1 MTHDHFTTST
11 RPKVL
16 GSWNLHALLPRDLDF
31 FVLLSS
37 VGGILGAPS
46 QANYCAGNTYMDA
59 LARYRVSL
67 GERAVSIDLGMMVS
81 AGVVAETEGM
91 LDSLQRM
98 GWFMGVEERELFALL
113 EVYCHPHSS
122 SADDFAS
129 ASDGD
134 SHSNSQIVVGVETPA
149 GMARKGLEPPHW
161 MQRPFFS
168 HFHLLTP
175 SNNTSATTN
184 QSTQSPSNPNISD
197 ITTLLHQTP
206 SSSPSTAA
214 AHISNFFISKL
225 SQITGIPREAIDP
238 AKPVHAADGI
248 NSLVAVELR
257 NWFEKK
263 VGADVAVLEILGGGS
278 ILELCTLAAGRSRFR
293 GDVS

>member
-16 GSWNLHALLPRDLDF
+16 GSWNLHALLPDGLDF
-31 FVLLSS
+31 FILLSS

-59 LARYRVSL
+59 LARYRMSL
-67 GERAVSIDLGMMVS
+67 GEKAVSIDLGMMVS

-98 GWFMGVEERELFALL
+98 GWFMDVGERELFGLL
-113 EVYCHPHSS
+113 EVYCHSGLE
-122 SADDFAS
+122 SAY
-129 ASDGD
+129 ASDGESR
-134 SHSNSQIVVGVETPA
+134 SHSQIVVGIETPA

-168 HFHLLTP
+168 HFHLLT
-175 SNNTSATTN
+175 SKGNAKTTPN
-184 QSTQSPSNPNISD
+184 SHQSTQNPSNPNISD

-206 SSSPSTAA
+206 SLSPSTAA
-214 AHISNFFISKL
+214 THISNFFISKL

-263 VGADVAVLEILGGGS
+263 VGADIAVLEILGGRS
-278 ILELCTLAAGRSRFR
+278 IAELCGLAVGRSRFR
-293 GDVS
+293 GR